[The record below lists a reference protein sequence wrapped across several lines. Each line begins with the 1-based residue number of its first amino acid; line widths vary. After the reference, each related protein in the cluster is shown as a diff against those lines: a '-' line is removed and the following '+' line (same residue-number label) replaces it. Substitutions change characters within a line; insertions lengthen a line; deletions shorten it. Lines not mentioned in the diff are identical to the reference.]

1 MGISITG
8 KEKCEAVS
16 ADDALR
22 QTDVFEAAFV
32 AEREQVLHDL
42 RVVEMRQRIRGLL
55 IQSIE
60 FPTFS
65 MPVSLSMRAT
75 SYMSIL
81 RCFRIELTFWHSSRR
96 NSMLASGLNC
106 GVIPPLTERTNL
118 SADRRDQ
125 LEIRN
130 DGMGGQMRTLQIGM
144 RLAEARDKLQVG
156 RHIGRVAVEDAS
168 AEVRFGLAEEQVG
181 GKARND

>member
-1 MGISITG
+1 
-8 KEKCEAVS
+8 
-16 ADDALR
+16 
-22 QTDVFEAAFV
+22 
-32 AEREQVLHDL
+32 
-42 RVVEMRQRIRGLL
+42 
-55 IQSIE
+55 
-60 FPTFS
+60 
-65 MPVSLSMRAT
+65 
-75 SYMSIL
+75 
-81 RCFRIELTFWHSSRR
+81 
-96 NSMLASGLNC
+96 MLASGLNC